1 MDTDV
6 TDASES
12 GPEESSP
19 EAPAPVPWWRRPATI
34 IAGIA
39 LAAVLALI
47 GGLTWAFSGD
57 KREPDTALKPI
68 VPSFPPEPAESPE
81 PPSEDEPGLDLLGG
95 LGGLDGSSMPD
106 TGGDLSGADT
116 SMFSSSGG
124 YSLPSGGTPSVALPA
139 FEMPPAPA
147 FEAPP
152 AQDWAALLQPF
163 VQSQQEAA
171 AANLGGAIAGP
182 VVGGAWGT
190 FNSAAIILSDLILF
204 AAASP
209 DGGALLNQ
217 LNAALPAVALPAAA
231 AGLAAPDFSGLA
243 TAFAAAAGT
252 PPIGVPNLPPLPA
265 LPPPPPGLPNPEQLL
280 GGLAALPAPQL
291 PPPPIGLPTP
301 EQVAAGLF
309 VLPAI
314 GLPQLP
320 PPPPIGLPQLPP
332 PPPIGLPQL
341 PPPPPIGLPALP
353 PPPPIGL
360 PSFGF
365 PTIGL
370 PSITRL
376 LGLPF

>member
-6 TDASES
+6 TDVSES
-12 GPEESSP
+12 GPEDTD
-19 EAPAPVPWWRRPATI
+19 ADTPAPVPWWRRPATL

-68 VPSFPPEPAESPE
+68 VPSSPPEPAESPE

-95 LGGLDGSSMPD
+95 LGGSSMPD

-124 YSLPSGGTPSVALPA
+124 YSLPSGGTSSLALPA

-163 VQSQQEAA
+163 VQAQQEAA

-209 DGGALLNQ
+209 NGGALLNQ
-217 LNAALPAVALPAAA
+217 LNAALPAVAAPAAA
-231 AGLAAPDFSGLA
+231 AGLAMPDFTGLS

-265 LPPPPPGLPNPEQLL
+265 LPPPPPGLPTPEQVL

-291 PPPPIGLPTP
+291 PPPPPIGLPTP

-314 GLPQLP
+314 GLPALP

-332 PPPIGLPQL
+332 PPPIGLP
-341 PPPPPIGLPALP
+341 
-353 PPPPIGL
+353 
-360 PSFGF
+360 SFGF
-365 PTIGL
+365 PSFGL